1 MGGVKGFKTSFG
13 TRRSIRMGQGFG
25 LLPFAHRYPVLRY
38 KEERDCVGCG
48 WRSPFLFLCSCRGSP
63 FSSEGSEAKILGESG
78 GLFVKNVYFCMPYNE
93 LLPLGNNKMHL
104 EGNILRV

>member
-1 MGGVKGFKTSFG
+1 MPIDTPFYGIRKKGIVSVVAGAVF
-13 TRRSIRMGQGFG
+13 
-25 LLPFAHRYPVLRY
+25 
-38 KEERDCVGCG
+38 
-48 WRSPFLFLCSCRGSP
+48 FLFLCSCRGSP

-93 LLPLGNNKMHL
+93 LLPLENNKMHL